1 MSRVRRSA
9 SGSYRSEEHHP
20 LLVGTILLA
29 ALAAIAGAGWWVWR
43 YSRAQAFQMPLA
55 VGAGFDVSQSVTIR
69 QKQQAVSF
77 LNKLIGTVMPP
88 RTPTKIWR
96 FAEGVETVHE
106 SRPIASKD
114 LWQVS
119 RDTIEKYMGKWGTRP
134 DKVLHEFQ
142 QYMQQFPERRFVLC
156 LFTDGECHAA
166 EATRERAAQ
175 LAQNEQVAALVVGP
189 VTNQYRAKVENEYY
203 APLRDAGKL
212 FVFGETDALD
222 TLQRVK
228 EQLRAIDRSTAR

>member
-1 MSRVRRSA
+1 LI
-9 SGSYRSEEHHP
+9 
-20 LLVGTILLA
+20 LLVALFAIGGT
-29 ALAAIAGAGWWVWR
+29 GWWVWN

-55 VGAGFDVSQSVTIR
+55 VGAGFDVSQSVSVR
-69 QKQQAVSF
+69 QKQQAVGF
-77 LNKLIGTVMPP
+77 LNKLVGTVMPP

-134 DKVLHEFQ
+134 DKVLLELQ
-142 QYMQQFPERRFVLC
+142 RYMQQLPERRFVLC
-156 LFTDGECHAA
+156 LFTDGECHAVS
-166 EATRERAAQ
+166 ATRELAAQ
-175 LAQNEQVAALVVGP
+175 LAQNEQVTAFIVGP
-189 VTNQYRAKVENEYY
+189 VTNHYRAAVENEYY

-212 FVFGETDALD
+212 FVFGDTDALD

-228 EQLRAIDRSTAR
+228 ERLRALDRSTAR